1 MANIVPGFE
10 NLGRVDRSVCRTTV
24 RDLEIT
30 SHEMAVTL
38 DPDTIIRRLGERA
51 ARDRNVR
58 HRVRRFFLL
67 CGRPT
72 FVLPLPPRNTDTA
85 AMLSMRHLTDAQRQW
100 LDSLSLDAFPSKFR
114 RRVVAAVVLLGVKSS
129 AEVHAYP
136 LADVCHW
143 ITAHRNPRTIV
154 TAVAQLFRLV
164 NRPDPMTMNV
174 VGRHVNDGGLHLT
187 ADERRWL
194 DAHPDAV
201 VAYTTTKRTL
211 TLAAG
216 TRHIRTQQAVAIAR
230 RIMESLPATTP
241 CAQWMDA
248 CCVEPVRLIRAT
260 VSTVVDAMEHHPL
273 SLTQR
278 GRQTRR
284 TNVAQGEPGMDLSV
298 AYTRSA
304 QFLIS
309 TVLVPHCMRTN
320 VGNEDDD
327 TQTPIHSAILFW
339 DIHLKPKPLWRTV
352 RQQSDRGVTLMPV
365 HDALSLA
372 EMDRAL
378 GACQTPRERIVI
390 LLLSRLGMRIGAVCN
405 LRLSGMLIGFD
416 SVQPNDRASSWQI
429 RRFISG
435 MDKGAR
441 VNEWDLCFDP
451 SVHAELESYVNAVWR
466 PRYAFWVQRDARLRL
481 VNGFLF
487 PSHYVSGH
495 AERAMSVHTLSQMV
509 KGVLNRAGVTGPHA
523 HCHGFRKGL
532 VTELLRAGNP
542 LYAVSRFVHHQSTA
556 VTETSYDKR
565 SYEEI
570 VDRMIL
576 PLQWERQHPEV
587 IITPPDDDQQQSNL
601 PPPSLAGTMEQAVC
615 ALREEMENNDVLTRQ
630 WLIMRAMLPSEA
642 LVQYTEAC
650 RQNGIPEIPRTV
662 MG

>member
-1 MANIVPGFE
+1 M
-10 NLGRVDRSVCRTTV
+10 

-30 SHEMAVTL
+30 SHEMAIKL
-38 DPDTIIRRLGERA
+38 DFDTIIRRLGERA

-85 AMLSMRHLTDAQRQW
+85 TMLSMRHLTDAQRQW

-114 RRVVAAVVLLGVKSS
+114 RRVVAAVVLLGVKNSD
-129 AEVHAYP
+129 EVRTYQ
-136 LADVCHW
+136 LGDVCHW
-143 ITAHRNPRTIV
+143 IMAHRNPKTIV

-174 VGRHVNDGGLHLT
+174 VHRHVNDGGLHLT
-187 ADERRWL
+187 PEEHRWL
-194 DAHPDAV
+194 DAHPNTAV
-201 VAYTTTKRTL
+201 YYTTLKRAL
-211 TLAAG
+211 TVAAG
-216 TRHIRTQQAVAIAR
+216 TRNVRTQQAVAIAR
-230 RIMESLPATTP
+230 RIMESLPGTTP
-241 CAQWMDA
+241 GAQWMDA
-248 CCVEPVRLIRAT
+248 CCVEPIRLVRAT
-260 VSTVVDAMEHHPL
+260 VDTVVDAMEHHPL

-284 TNVAQGEPGMDLSV
+284 TNVARGEPGMDLSV

-304 QFLIS
+304 QFLIA
-309 TVLVPHCMRTN
+309 TVLVPHIMRTN
-320 VGNEDDD
+320 VGND
-327 TQTPIHSAILFW
+327 THTPIHSAIVFW
-339 DIHLKPKPLWRTV
+339 DIHLQPKPLWRTV
-352 RQQSDRGVTLMPV
+352 RQRTDRGVTLMPV

-378 GACQTPRERIVI
+378 AACQTPRERIVV

-435 MDKGAR
+435 LDKGAR

-451 SVHAELESYVNAVWR
+451 SVHAELESYINDVWR
-466 PRYAFWVQRDARLRL
+466 PRYAVWVERNARFRL

-587 IITPPDDDQQQSNL
+587 TTTTPEDDH
-601 PPPSLAGTMEQAVC
+601 PSLGGTMEQAVC
-615 ALREEMENNDVLTRQ
+615 ALREEMENNHVLTRQ

-642 LVQYTEAC
+642 LVQYTAAC
-650 RQNGIPEIPRTV
+650 RQNGIPETPPTATAATE
-662 MG
+662 